1 MGVFSIP
8 GRKLFSLYGLTSL
21 LSLTFCALLFPAC
34 IFAQKATVSDT
45 PLSNRRVR
53 YEIEVTLHPESRTL
67 TGSQRLYWRNPDKAP
82 VDELQFHLYLNAFR
96 DENSTFMREG
106 GGYHRGFSTSGQDRM
121 GRIDVVR
128 MMLVEDGQS
137 VTNLTDGL
145 RFIQPDDHNPNDR
158 TVASV
163 KLPEPVPP
171 GETIRLDIDFEA
183 KLPRVFARTGWAEN
197 PDGSFFFMVGQWF
210 PKIGVL
216 EVPGQRYVP
225 ADAPRGV
232 WNTHQFHANS
242 EFYADFGVYEVS
254 ITLPKEYLV
263 GATGVRISESEN
275 DSTRTVVYRAEDVHD
290 FAWTASPTFLEL
302 TEQWRHV
309 QIRLLIQPEHRR
321 QADRHFEAAKI
332 ALEKL
337 DEWVGPYPYTT
348 LTLVDG
354 RDGSNGME
362 YPTLITCGTAYALP
376 PWFRVTEMTTI
387 HELVHQYFYGLI
399 ASNEFEEAWL
409 DEGFTS
415 YLEARIMDT
424 AYGTG
429 SVLAFPGLRTS
440 NGAFQRTQYSES
452 NPSRGALFGR
462 SWEYGST
469 SEYARASYSKPVVV
483 LTSLEHLLGWN
494 TMQEI
499 LKTYYSTWRF
509 RHPTTRDFFQIT
521 EEVSGLDLDWFFDQF
536 VYGTA
541 VVDYAVE
548 EIRNDPETG
557 SSRIVIRRLAD
568 GHFPQEIRVSFADGT
583 SDLVSW
589 DGKDSSHTL
598 FFNREVSEVYVDPD
612 NRVWLDVNRFN
623 NRKAAEPG
631 DLFARKMQLKAT
643 VWLQQLFYLLAGLF

>member
-1 MGVFSIP
+1 
-8 GRKLFSLYGLTSL
+8 
-21 LSLTFCALLFPAC
+21 
-34 IFAQKATVSDT
+34 
-45 PLSNRRVR
+45 
-53 YEIEVTLHPESRTL
+53 
-67 TGSQRLYWRNPDKAP
+67 
-82 VDELQFHLYLNAFR
+82 
-96 DENSTFMREG
+96 
-106 GGYHRGFSTSGQDRM
+106 
-121 GRIDVVR
+121 
-128 MMLVEDGQS
+128 
-137 VTNLTDGL
+137 
-145 RFIQPDDHNPNDR
+145 
-158 TVASV
+158 
-163 KLPEPVPP
+163 
-171 GETIRLDIDFEA
+171 
-183 KLPRVFARTGWAEN
+183 
-197 PDGSFFFMVGQWF
+197 
-210 PKIGVL
+210 
-216 EVPGQRYVP
+216 
-225 ADAPRGV
+225 
-232 WNTHQFHANS
+232 
-242 EFYADFGVYEVS
+242 
-254 ITLPKEYLV
+254 
-263 GATGVRISESEN
+263 
-275 DSTRTVVYRAEDVHD
+275 
-290 FAWTASPTFLEL
+290 
-302 TEQWRHV
+302 
-309 QIRLLIQPEHRR
+309 
-321 QADRHFEAAKI
+321 
-332 ALEKL
+332 
-337 DEWVGPYPYTT
+337 
-348 LTLVDG
+348 
-354 RDGSNGME
+354 
-362 YPTLITCGTAYALP
+362 
-376 PWFRVTEMTTI
+376 
-387 HELVHQYFYGLI
+387 
-399 ASNEFEEAWL
+399 
-409 DEGFTS
+409 
-415 YLEARIMDT
+415 MDT